1 MKIIVTGAAGFIGSH
16 LCERLLKEG
25 HSVIGIDNFD
35 PFYSR
40 KIKEANLQNSLI
52 NNNFKFYELD
62 ISLLQ
67 EFKDLKNES
76 FDMFIHLAAK
86 AGVRPSIEN
95 PELYLINNIQG
106 TLNVLEFMKQSSC
119 KKLVFAS
126 SSSVYGN
133 NTKLPFEED
142 DITEHQISPYA
153 VTKKSCELL
162 NYNYHKL
169 YNFDIINLRFFTV
182 YGPRQRPDLAIYKF
196 VNKMLSDESIDVYG
210 VGNSSRDYTYI
221 DDIIEGIIGAVNYNI
236 SHNNVFEIINLGNSK
251 PISLIELIK
260 KIEKILECNADLHYK
275 EMQEGDVDITFS
287 NISKAER
294 LLGYKPM
301 TTLDQGLRKFI
312 NWIMNGEHK
321 SN

>member
-52 NNNFKFYELD
+52 SNNFKFYELD

-95 PELYLINNIQG
+95 PELYLKNNIQG
-106 TLNVLEFMKQSSC
+106 TLNVLEFMKQSGC

-153 VTKKSCELL
+153 VTKKSCELF

-169 YNFDIINLRFFTV
+169 YSFDIVNLRFFTV

-196 VNKMLSDESIDVYG
+196 VNKMLSNESIDVYG
-210 VGNSSRDYTYI
+210 VGNSSRDYTYV

-236 SHNNVFEIINLGNSK
+236 SHNNVFEIVNLGNSK

-260 KIEKILECNADLHYK
+260 KIEIILECNADLHYK

-294 LLGYKPM
+294 LFGYKPM

-312 NWIMNGEHK
+312 NWIKNAEPRI
-321 SN
+321 